1 METKKFISWRRV
13 STAKQHG
20 SHLGLEAQKAII
32 KFFVERENGEL
43 IADYEEC
50 HSGTDL
56 AGCQELAKAKKHCK
70 ETGATLIIAKT
81 DRCRDTIEALQLYEE
96 MNGNIYFCDLPV
108 TDKFTLT
115 LFFSLAER
123 EAMIVS
129 LRTKQALAA
138 KKARGEKVGAASD
151 KWAASYAAKSD
162 EQKRTEHAKHGASK
176 NDAYLAS
183 RDVQA
188 ILKAVRNVFP
198 DACKHDNPCR
208 WVWGRINTTK
218 EPRLRVLAL
227 MRDYKEM
234 DTTFTLFTDW
244 DFADI
249 TTEQIRV
256 KLASAIKSI
265 KRALATQGQRR
276 DNDEV

>member
-32 KFFVERENGEL
+32 KFFIERENGEL

-218 EPRLRVLAL
+218 EPRLRILAL

-244 DFADI
+244 NFADI

-265 KRALATQGQRR
+265 KRALLTQEQRA
-276 DNDEV
+276 V

>member
-1 METKKFISWRRV
+1 MGKEFCTYLRV
-13 STAKQHG
+13 STTKQG
-20 SHLGLEAQKAII
+20 ASGLGLDAQRKICGDYIHANGTHVAEFSDVESGTHRDRKGLWDAIEYCKKNGSTLVI
-32 KFFVERENGEL
+32 AKLDRLARDVEFTFKVINTGIEIHFCDMPQVNTMILGVFASVAQYEREL
-43 IADYEEC
+43 T
-50 HSGTDL
+50 SKRT
-56 AGCQELAKAKKHCK
+56 
-70 ETGATLIIAKT
+70 
-81 DRCRDTIEALQLYEE
+81 RD
-96 MNGNIYFCDLPV
+96 
-108 TDKFTLT
+108 
-115 LFFSLAER
+115 
-123 EAMIVS
+123 
-129 LRTKQALAA
+129 ALAA

-188 ILKAVRNVFP
+188 ILKAIRNVFP
-198 DACKHDNPCR
+198 NACKHDNPCR

-265 KRALATQGQRR
+265 KRALATQGQRG
-276 DNDEV
+276 NKDEV

>member
-188 ILKAVRNVFP
+188 ILKAIRNVFP

-244 DFADI
+244 DFTDI

-265 KRALATQGQRR
+265 KRALTTQEQRTI
-276 DNDEV
+276 

>member
-188 ILKAVRNVFP
+188 ILKAIRNVFP

-208 WVWGRINTTK
+208 WVWGHINTTK
-218 EPRLRVLAL
+218 EPRLRILTL

-244 DFADI
+244 DFTDI
-249 TTEQIRV
+249 ATEQIRV

>member
-1 METKKFISWRRV
+1 MGKDFCTYLRV
-13 STAKQHG
+13 STTKQG
-20 SHLGLEAQKAII
+20 ASGLGLDAQRKICGDYIHANGTHVAEFSDVESGTHRDRKGLWDAIEYCKKNGSTLVI
-32 KFFVERENGEL
+32 AKLDRLARDVEFTFKVINTGIEIHFCDMPQVNTMILGVFAAVAQYEREL
-43 IADYEEC
+43 T
-50 HSGTDL
+50 SKRT
-56 AGCQELAKAKKHCK
+56 
-70 ETGATLIIAKT
+70 
-81 DRCRDTIEALQLYEE
+81 RD
-96 MNGNIYFCDLPV
+96 
-108 TDKFTLT
+108 
-115 LFFSLAER
+115 
-123 EAMIVS
+123 
-129 LRTKQALAA
+129 ALAA

-188 ILKAVRNVFP
+188 ILKAIRNVFP

-244 DFADI
+244 DFTDI

-265 KRALATQGQRR
+265 KRALTTQETRTI
-276 DNDEV
+276 